1 MALKEY
7 TAKLPSK
14 EIVECILPLASH
26 KYTFLTFLQML
37 SSSIIW
43 IFVYNIYFY
52 AESSVESCS
61 LLLIFFIY
69 CLTNMFVWVIFC
81 QFSYLIIKFYVLII
95 KRIIYLRLMFFSVCA
110 AILRLLVRL
119 SWKFSTAP
127 WSHAIE
133 SI

>member
-1 MALKEY
+1 MSDFMALKEY

-14 EIVECILPLASH
+14 EIVECILPLAIH

-61 LLLIFFIY
+61 LLLIFFIH
-69 CLTNMFVWVIFC
+69 CLTNIFVC
-81 QFSYLIIKFYVLII
+81 EL
-95 KRIIYLRLMFFSVCA
+95 FFA
-110 AILRLLVRL
+110 NLAI
-119 SWKFSTAP
+119 
-127 WSHAIE
+127 
-133 SI
+133 